1 MNKRFT
7 FAEFSSPLMT
17 SILTETASS
26 RLSFQEITQTFG
38 MYKSHSVQ
46 IHNRMSEFQKALC
59 SLALCADHL
68 SEDFMSFS
76 RAIKKNSDQ
85 NAHKAQRTASKLHDY
100 FERFHSALNEVVIIQ
115 TNIYL
120 TLYFIFLSKIVN
132 RLSGELCE
140 HHL

>member
-7 FAEFSSPLMT
+7 FAEFSSPVMT

-46 IHNRMSEFQKALC
+46 IHSRMSDFQKALC

-85 NAHKAQRTASKLHDY
+85 NSHKAQRTASKLHDY
-100 FERFHSALNEVVIIQ
+100 FERFHTALNEVVSPNKTIISH
-115 TNIYL
+115 IYAI
-120 TLYFIFLSKIVN
+120 LYL
-132 RLSGELCE
+132 
-140 HHL
+140 